1 MKGYMGK
8 ILRVN
13 LSNREIFAQDFSED
27 LARLYIGGSGLGSRF
42 LFDETNEKT
51 DPFGENNV
59 LMFLTGPLVG
69 TTVPCSGRHAVIAK
83 SALGIWGEGDVGG
96 SWGVYLKRAGY
107 DGIIIKGKSEKPV
120 YLWVTEEKISIKD
133 ASHIWG
139 KDTYEVEGIIK
150 TETNEKAVISCIGP
164 AGEKMSRMAV
174 IFNNGIHA
182 RAAGRGGL
190 GAVMG
195 SKNLKA
201 IAVYGRKKVE
211 VAYPDKVRS
220 LTKESA
226 AKIIERQKRLREFGT
241 PGGVVGKHKIGDMP
255 IKNWSLGRWD
265 DEKINKISGQT
276 MADTILKGRY
286 SCASCVI
293 GCGRVVKVDDGPFAG
308 VNGGGPEYEACG
320 SLGSMCLIDDL
331 KAIAMGNE
339 LCNRYGIDVISAGSA
354 VAFAMECYEK
364 GLITQVDTGGIKLEW
379 GNAKAM
385 VAMIHKI
392 GKREGLGR
400 LLGEGVRIAARKI
413 GGNSSDFAVEVKG
426 LEPPMH
432 DARALG
438 SFGVAYPTYPRGAC
452 HRGCNH
458 YIERKPFPEF
468 GLDEPIDPR
477 EHKGKGIGV
486 AIMQDYAGLFNSLK
500 LCQFILNVV
509 RPPQILEF
517 LNYVTGWRLDFE
529 ELMQIGERAQ
539 NVKRMYNVRLGLSK
553 KDDTLPKRM
562 KEKLTEGGAANYSP
576 DTETMLK
583 EYYKY
588 RGWSKQG
595 VPLLPKL
602 RELGLSKESEIVK
615 KMDSS
620 MLEEFE

>member
-13 LSNREIFAQDFSED
+13 LSNREINVQDLSED
-27 LARLYIGGSGLGSRF
+27 LAKQYIGGSGLGSRL

-51 DPFGENNV
+51 DPFGEDNV
-59 LMFLTGPLVG
+59 LMFLTGPMVG
-69 TTVPCSGRHAVIAK
+69 TRVPCSGRHAVIAK

-96 SWGVYLKRAGY
+96 SWGVYLKRTGY
-107 DGIIIKGKSEKPV
+107 DGIIIKGKAENPV
-120 YLWVTEEKISIKD
+120 YLWITEENVFIKD
-133 ASHIWG
+133 AYHLWG
-139 KDTYEVEGIIK
+139 KDTYEIEEIIK
-150 TETNEKAVISCIGP
+150 KETHDKAVISCIGP
-164 AGEKMSRMAV
+164 AGEKLSRMAV
-174 IFNNGIHA
+174 IFNNGAHA

-201 IAVYGRKKVE
+201 IAVYGSKRVE
-211 VAYPDKVRS
+211 VAYPEQIGS
-220 LTKESA
+220 L
-226 AKIIERQKRLREFGT
+226 AKAMVSKIVERQKRLREFGT
-241 PGGVVGKHKIGDMP
+241 AGGVAGKYKIGDMP
-255 IKNWSLGRWD
+255 IKNWSIGLWD
-265 DEKINKISGQT
+265 DEKINKISGQV
-276 MADTILKGRY
+276 MANTILTGKY
-286 SCASCVI
+286 TCASCVI
-293 GCGRVVKVDDGPFAG
+293 GCGRVVKIEDGPFAS

-320 SLGSMCLIDDL
+320 SLGTMCLVDDL
-331 KAIAMGNE
+331 EAIAKGNE
-339 LCNRYGIDVISAGSA
+339 LCNRYGVDVISAGAA
-354 VAFAMECYEK
+354 VAFAMECFEK
-364 GLITQVDTGGIKLEW
+364 GLINITDTEGIKLEW

-385 VAMIHKI
+385 IDMIHKI
-392 GKREGLGR
+392 GKREGIGY
-400 LLGEGVRIAARKI
+400 LLGEGVKIASQKI

-458 YIERKPFPEF
+458 YIERNAFPEF
-468 GLDEPIDPR
+468 GLNEPIDSR
-477 EHKGKGIGV
+477 EDRGKGIGV

-509 RPPQILEF
+509 RPPQVLEF
-517 LNYVTGWRLDFE
+517 LNYVTGWNVDLE

-562 KEKLTEGGAANYSP
+562 KEKLAEGGAANYSP
-576 DTETMLK
+576 DTEMMLE

-588 RGWSKQG
+588 RGWSKEG
-595 VPLLPKL
+595 IPLIHKL
-602 RELGLSKESEIVK
+602 KELGLTKEVEFVET
-615 KMDSS
+615 MDTSL
-620 MLEEFE
+620 LEEFT